1 MRTILAS
8 AALALLGVGPLPAP
22 PPARPPRITVLPS
35 VLISADD
42 PARQH
47 VESWL
52 AMNPRDPLNLI
63 AASMVLGE
71 HEFVAA
77 YASRDGGKSWV
88 RAAHGSAAGKD
99 FDGGDPAVAF
109 DAGGNAYLSTAA
121 PAFGVWKSTDGGRTW
136 GEPAMVPGAG
146 YDRTFVACD
155 RSSRGSFRGRLY
167 AVGKMPIT
175 VFGHRGTDV
184 IAFSSSRDDGA
195 SFAFPRLLMPAPDK
209 ELLHIVSDLLVTP
222 DGRVILALETF
233 DPPPP
238 GAQLL
243 AGRINLVTSDDG
255 GQIFSDPRQ
264 MAVIHQYGHARE
276 SQSVKGLGGAQLALD
291 ASPGARRGT
300 LYAVWLDAADGNYQV
315 MTAASPDGGTTWSRP
330 VRVNDNEG
338 ASNQSNPAIAV
349 DGVGV
354 VGVSWNDRRADPT
367 DLCYQPYFAASA
379 DGGAS
384 FSPNVEV
391 SQELTCPAGSH
402 AEGTPLDSDYRYLNG
417 GDTQGIVGLPQG
429 GFHLAWINGGAGQMQ
444 LWSTIVAVARQVP
457 QPPRLP
463 QPGRH

>member
-8 AALALLGVGPLPAP
+8 FALALLGVGPPPAP
-22 PPARPPRITVLPS
+22 PPARPPQITVLPG
-35 VLISADD
+35 VLITADD
-42 PARQH
+42 PGNQH

-52 AMNPRDPLNLI
+52 APTPRDPLNLI

-71 HEFVAA
+71 HDWVAA
-77 YASRDGGKSWV
+77 YASRDGGKTWI
-88 RAAHGSAAGKD
+88 RATHGAAAGKY
-99 FDGGDPAVAF
+99 FDGQDPAVTF
-109 DAGGNAYLSTAA
+109 DAEGNAYLSTAA
-121 PAFGVWKSTDGGRTW
+121 DAFGVWKSTDGGRTW
-136 GEPAMVPGAG
+136 GEPAVVPGAA

-155 RSSRGSFRGRLY
+155 RSSRGTSHGRLY

-175 VFGHRGTDV
+175 VFGHHGADV
-184 IAFSSSRDDGA
+184 IAFSCSRDGGA
-195 SFAFPRLLMPAPDK
+195 PFASPRLLLPSPDK
-209 ELLHIVSDLLVTP
+209 ELLNVVSDLLVTP
-222 DGRVILALETF
+222 EGRVILALETF

-243 AGRINLVTSDDG
+243 AGRISIVTSDDG
-255 GQIFSDPRQ
+255 GQTFSEPRR
-264 MAVIHQYGHARE
+264 MAVIHHYGHARE
-276 SQSVKGLGGAQLALD
+276 AQSVKGLGGAQLALD
-291 ASPGARRGT
+291 TSPGARRGT
-300 LYAVWLDAADGNYQV
+300 LFAVWLDAGDGSYQV
-315 MTAASPDGGTTWSRP
+315 MTAASPDGGATWSQP

-349 DGVGV
+349 DGEGV

-384 FSPNVEV
+384 FSPNLEV
-391 SQELTCPAGSH
+391 SQDLTCPAGSH

-429 GFHLAWINGGAGQMQ
+429 GFHMAWINAGAAQMQ
-444 LWSTIVAVARQVP
+444 LWSTIVATARQPSRPP
-457 QPPRLP
+457 QPP
-463 QPGRH
+463 QPSRP